1 MGKRSE
7 AASSAGTVIHA
18 GLMEVALLPA
28 ESCAAAGGMSVSWW
42 HEEVRA
48 GRAPAPVIQRP
59 RCTRWRLQDVRK
71 FWAALPSAVDAKTS
85 DVVIAKARRASAAA
99 KAVAESKR
107 SRQAE
112 DSNAGEPEA
121 AGGSTR

>member
-1 MGKRSE
+1 MGKRSKA
-7 AASSAGTVIHA
+7 AASAATAIHA

-59 RCTRWRLQDVRK
+59 RCTRWRLQDVWK
-71 FWAALPSAVDAKTS
+71 FWASLPSAVDAKTS

-99 KAVAESKR
+99 KAVAQSKR
-107 SRQAE
+107 SKKAE
-112 DSNAGEPEA
+112 DANAGESVD
-121 AGGSTR
+121 AGGSNR